1 MSATLASSGPAVQ
14 PVATTETLP
23 EAVDIAIIGGG
34 IVGVSTALWLARRG
48 VSVALFEK
56 GRIAAEQ
63 SSRNWGWVRVA
74 GRDLRELPLMQR
86 SATLWQEMTRTVEA
100 ETGYRRAGIVYAQKT
115 EQARGRHSRW
125 AEHARALGIQVT
137 LLSANEVAA
146 RTPGLTRSCFGALYT
161 PDDGR
166 AEPQMA
172 VPAMADAAIRAG
184 AHLLQHCAVR
194 SIDMSAGRVSGVVTE
209 QGRVRASTVIVAG
222 GSWSRLLLSGVGTTL
237 PQLKV
242 LSTAYRTGPLD
253 AGIDSAMSFS
263 EFALRKRLD
272 GGYTIASSAISAA
285 EIVPDSIRFFRQFLP
300 AYLME
305 RKGMRLRLGRA
316 FIDEALNWHPGSPDK
331 RSIYEAVR
339 ILDPK
344 PDLQT
349 VAKVQASIAAALPS
363 FAGVPIVQSWAGMID
378 TTPDAIPVISRL
390 DAVPGLIIGTGFAGH
405 GFGIGPGAGELLAD
419 MATGTTSAV
428 DPSAFRFSRFT
439 EGSKLDLQAWL

>member
-1 MSATLASSGPAVQ
+1 MSATLASTGPAVQ

-86 SATLWQEMTRTVEA
+86 SATLWQEMNKTVKA

-125 AEHARALGIQVT
+125 AEHARALGIDAA
-137 LLSANEVAA
+137 LLSGEEVAA
-146 RTPGLTRSCFGALYT
+146 RTPGLTRSCVGALYT

-222 GSWSRLLLSGVGTTL
+222 GSWSRLLLSGVGVTL

-305 RKGMRLRLGRA
+305 RKGMTLRLGRA
-316 FIDEALNWHPGSPDK
+316 FIDEALNWHPGRPDK

-344 PDLQT
+344 PDRQT

-363 FAGVPIVQSWAGMID
+363 FAGVPIVQCWAGMID

-419 MATGTTSAV
+419 MATGTTPAV

-439 EGSKLDLQAWL
+439 EGGKLDLQAWL

>member
-1 MSATLASSGPAVQ
+1 MSAPLTSTGPTVQ
-14 PVATTETLP
+14 SVATTQKLP

-34 IVGVSTALWLARRG
+34 VIGVSTALWLARRG

-86 SATLWQEMTRTVEA
+86 SATLWQEMNRMVDA

-115 EQARGRHSRW
+115 ERARDRHSRW
-125 AEHARALGIQVT
+125 AEHARALGIDAT
-137 LLSANEVAA
+137 LFSGEEVAA
-146 RTPGLTRSCFGALYT
+146 GTPGLTLRCFGALCT
-161 PDDGR
+161 PQDGR

-184 AHLLQHCAVR
+184 AHLLQSCAVR
-194 SIDMSAGRVSGVVTE
+194 SIDISAGRVSGVVTE
-209 QGRVRASTVIVAG
+209 HGRVRAGTVIVAG
-222 GSWSRLLLSGVGTTL
+222 GTWSRLLLSGVGVTL

-253 AGIDSAMSFS
+253 AGINAAMSFS

-272 GGYTIASSAISAA
+272 GGYTIASSAISTAQ
-285 EIVPDSIRFFRQFLP
+285 IVPDSIRFFRQFLP

-305 RKGMRLRLGRA
+305 RKGMKLRLGHA
-316 FIDEALNWHPGSPDK
+316 FIDEALHWHPGRPDR

-344 PDLQT
+344 ADMAT
-349 VAKVQASIAAALPS
+349 VAKVQASVAAALPS

-378 TTPDAIPVISRL
+378 TTPDAIPVISPL
-390 DAVPGLIIGTGFAGH
+390 AAVPGLIIGTGFAGH

-419 MATGTTSAV
+419 MATGATPVV
-428 DPSAFRFSRFT
+428 DPAAFRFSRFT
-439 EGSKLDLQAWL
+439 DGEKPDLQAWL